1 MAGFLVPFLSG
12 GLIKAQEIRD
22 EYDENAGKIIDAANA
37 LYKEKFN
44 TNQKSIELQNA
55 NYTAIEAQFGT
66 VVAEVAAKK
75 GLLKDVATADVITK
89 VKQTIPPGEIA
100 AYKSLKFGKKGDK
113 LSDGT
118 TLQEDET
125 IKSKL
130 KLNTLFSEDYATAT
144 KSLKRNREWAAKNLN
159 RGAIKNV
166 ADLYLA
172 EKDEDGIKKLPE
184 PTGLEKAQSFMFGD
198 RVTEST
204 GIAFDQ
210 AAAEKIGKEVL
221 VQPQAV
227 DLKSSIADT
236 IGYQESVIAGSIND
250 VNKSISYI
258 LGLSKNKGITIDVN
272 NNFTF
277 EARFKPNANA
287 IRSYADKI
295 ADTNM
300 YTTADGK
307 PDTAAIVE
315 QAYELVQTKIINK
328 SKNNWTNLDIL
339 NKDVF
344 NKRRSLT
351 SSGISKSFQAELEK
365 NVDEFDIN
373 TDIQAE
379 QKTQIAKRTKRKA
392 DVLPEKQIA
401 TGNYLVSDKVS
412 DYIINQVNKNLG
424 YTTNAEKTL
433 YVDYIPD
440 NIYVQVTDASGNP
453 AKMKLK
459 LYVEQALQ
467 LRQF

>member
-22 EYDENAGKIIDAANA
+22 EYDENAGKFIDAANA

-44 TNQKSIELQNA
+44 KNQKAIELQNA
-55 NYTAIEAQFGT
+55 NY
-66 VVAEVAAKK
+66 AA
-75 GLLKDVATADVITK
+75 
-89 VKQTIPPGEIA
+89 VKNSLGVPLAEIA
-100 AYKSLKFGKKGDK
+100 AKQGLLGEVPTAKIVGYVQSQFSKSFIDNLNKRVKAVDDKGNPTFK
-113 LSDGT
+113 LSDLGY
-118 TLQEDET
+118 Q
-125 IKSKL
+125 
-130 KLNTLFSEDYATAT
+130 TLFSEDIKTARD
-144 KSLKRNREWAAKNLN
+144 SLTSQRKWAAKNLN

-172 EKDEDGIKKLPE
+172 GDEELPE
-184 PTGLEKAQSFMFGD
+184 PTGLEKAKSFMFGD

-204 GIAFDQ
+204 GVAFDQ

-315 QAYELVQTKIINK
+315 QAYELVQTNIINK

-373 TDIQAE
+373 TDIQVE

-412 DYIINQVNKNLG
+412 NYIINQVNKNLG
-424 YTTNAEKTL
+424 YKTNAEKAL

>member
-44 TNQKSIELQNA
+44 KNQKAIELQNA

>member
-12 GLIKAQEIRD
+12 GLLKSQEIRD
-22 EYDENAGKIIDAANA
+22 EYDENAGKIIDAANS

-44 TNQKSIELQNA
+44 TNQKSIELQNS
-55 NYTAIEAQFGT
+55 NYAAIEAQFGT

-75 GLLKDVATADVITK
+75 GLLKDIATADVITK
-89 VKQTIPPGEIA
+89 VKQAIPPGEIA

-118 TLQEDET
+118 TLQQDET
-125 IKSKL
+125 IKSTL
-130 KLNTLFSEDYATAT
+130 KLGTLFSEDYATAT
-144 KSLKRNREWAAKNLN
+144 KSLKENRMWAAKNLN

-166 ADLYLA
+166 ADLYLTK
-172 EKDEDGIKKLPE
+172 EDEDGIKKLPE

-210 AAAEKIGKEVL
+210 ATAEKIGKEVL
-221 VQPQAV
+221 VQPQSV

-258 LGLSKNKGITIDVN
+258 LGLSKNKGITIDAN

-277 EARFKPNANA
+277 EARFFPNANA

-307 PDTAAIVE
+307 PDTAAIIE
-315 QAYELVQTKIINK
+315 QAYELVQTNIINR
-328 SKNNWTNLDIL
+328 SKDNWSNVDML

-351 SSGISKSFQAELEK
+351 SAGISKSFQAELEK
-365 NVDEFDIN
+365 NVDGFDIN

-379 QKTQIAKRTKRKA
+379 KRTKSTGRTKRKTET
-392 DVLPEKQIA
+392 LPEKQVA
-401 TGNYLVSDKVS
+401 SGDYLVSDKVAN
-412 DYIINQVNKNLG
+412 YIINQVNKNLG
-424 YTTNAEKTL
+424 YSTNAEKTL

-440 NIYVQVTDASGNP
+440 NIYIQITDASGNP
-453 AKMKLK
+453 AKEKLK
-459 LYVEQALQ
+459 LYIEQALQ